1 MDSHY
6 KLQGMN
12 MNSMDAPGNSM
23 EIHGIPR
30 ISMEVF
36 HTGAVASH
44 VVVVA
49 RHNFKLTFFQ
59 FLKSSVN
66 AFLLALVQTI
76 FMLGLPPTKLKAISS
91 ENSTAIINSCF

>member
-23 EIHGIPR
+23 EIHGVPR

-49 RHNFKLTFFQ
+49 RHDFKLTFFPVSQ
-59 FLKSSVN
+59 ILCKCFFIGIGSDHLYVG
-66 AFLLALVQTI
+66 LAPNKI
-76 FMLGLPPTKLKAISS
+76 ESD
-91 ENSTAIINSCF
+91 